1 MQARKPRAG
10 TAAQRV
16 LLLLGLLLPALVL
29 LSACAV
35 TIGGPPPTPG
45 PGEPTNTPISQ
56 VQFNI
61 TPVNSPTT
69 VPPTVVVAQGTPG
82 TIKYTIKAGDALSVI
97 AQQYGTTVEEI
108 VKVNNIADP
117 NQIKAGDVILV
128 PVRGGAPATHV
139 ASPTATPVR

>member
-1 MQARKPRAG
+1 MQARNLHPG
-10 TAAQRV
+10 SSAQRI

-56 VQFNI
+56 IQFNV

-69 VPPTVVVAQGTPG
+69 IPPTAVVAQGTPS
-82 TIKYTIKAGDALSVI
+82 TIKYTIKPGDALSVI

-108 VKVNNIADP
+108 VKVNNISDP

-128 PVRGGAPATHV
+128 PVKGGAAPTRV